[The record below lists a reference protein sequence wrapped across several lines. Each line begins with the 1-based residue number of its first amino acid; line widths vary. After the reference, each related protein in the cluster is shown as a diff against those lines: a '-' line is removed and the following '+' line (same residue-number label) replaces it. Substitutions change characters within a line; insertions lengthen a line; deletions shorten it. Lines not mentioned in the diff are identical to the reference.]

1 MTTPAPDGPSAVAV
15 NGAAG
20 ASALQ
25 PGNASAPAGD
35 DPTQQYFSHRQIVI
49 ILFGVMAGMLLFA
62 LDQGI
67 VGTALPRIVSD
78 LGGLDQLSWVVTA
91 YLLTSTA
98 ATPLWGKV
106 SDLYGRRLTFQVAI
120 GIFLLG
126 SALCGLSQN
135 MLELIGFRALQGAGG
150 GGLFAVALSIIG
162 DVIPPRQRGRYQGY
176 FGAVFGVSS
185 VAGPLL
191 GGWLTDGP
199 GWRWIFYVNL
209 PVGVA
214 ALVVTS
220 MVLRMPVVRR
230 QHRIDYAGAAAIVAA
245 VSCLLLYLDW
255 RGKEYGWTEAGSLAL
270 LGAFAVLALAF
281 VLIEQRAVEPIIPMR
296 MFRNPVFAVGNAF
309 GFLAGIAMFGGFIFL
324 PVYLQAVQ
332 GFSPTASGL
341 SLLPAIV
348 GIFSTS
354 ITSGRLIT
362 RTGRY
367 KIYPM
372 IGAVVLT
379 VALFLLSH
387 LAVDTPFWQV
397 ALYEYLFGAGLGFT
411 MQTIVTAVQNAVE
424 FRDLGVATGS
434 TTFFRQMGASIGV
447 AVFGAVLSSR
457 LTHYLAEGL
466 ASAGLRPGAGGLKF
480 DANDVQAIQRLTGPA
495 RTLVLGSFAHALDD
509 VFLVGVPFLAL
520 AFVVSLFLKEVPL
533 RTGPAGP
540 GAGPPPGG
548 GARADGAGGPRADD
562 GADGSSPDGEV
573 AGRLPGA
580 PSPAATPRADRVQ
593 GQRAPAD

>member
-1 MTTPAPDGPSAVAV
+1 MTTPAPDSPSAVAV

-20 ASALQ
+20 A
-25 PGNASAPAGD
+25 APAGD

-106 SDLYGRRLTFQVAI
+106 SDLYGRRVTFQVAI

-209 PVGVA
+209 PVGGA

-220 MVLRMPVVRR
+220 LVLRMPVVRR
-230 QHRIDYAGAAAIVAA
+230 QHRIDYSGAAAIVAA

-255 RGKEYGWTEAGSLAL
+255 RGKEYGWTEPGSLAL
-270 LGAFAVLALAF
+270 LGAFAVLAVAF
-281 VLIEQRAVEPIIPMR
+281 VRIELRTVEPIIPMR
-296 MFRNPVFAVGNAF
+296 LFRNPVFGVGNAF

-341 SLLPAIV
+341 SLLPAII

-367 KIYPM
+367 KIFPI
-372 IGAVVLT
+372 IGALVLT

-447 AVFGAVLSSR
+447 AIFGAVLSSR

-466 ASAGLRPGAGGLKF
+466 ATAGLRPGAGGLKF
-480 DANDVQAIQRLTGPA
+480 DANNVQAIQRLTGPA

-520 AFVVSLFLKEVPL
+520 ALVVSLFLKEVPL
-533 RTGPAGP
+533 RTGPADP
-540 GAGPPPGG
+540 GAGPPPGDG
-548 GARADGAGGPRADD
+548 RGAADGP
-562 GADGSSPDGEV
+562 SPDGEV
-573 AGRLPGA
+573 AGQALGA
-580 PSPAATPRADRVQ
+580 PGPAGTRGADRVQ
-593 GQRAPAD
+593 GRRAPAD

>member
-1 MTTPAPDGPSAVAV
+1 MTTPAPDSPSAVAV

-20 ASALQ
+20 AAS
-25 PGNASAPAGD
+25 PGDVP
-35 DPTQQYFSHRQIVI
+35 QHFSHRQILV

-106 SDLYGRRLTFQVAI
+106 SDLYGRRWTFQLAI

-162 DVIPPRQRGRYQGY
+162 DVIPPRERGRYQGY

-209 PVGVA
+209 PVGLA
-214 ALVVTS
+214 ALVVTT
-220 MVLRMPVVRR
+220 MALRMPVVRR
-230 QHRIDYAGAAAIVAA
+230 PHRIDYAGAVTIVAA

-255 RGKEYGWTEAGSLAL
+255 RGREYGWTEAGALAL
-270 LGAFAVLALAF
+270 LGAFAVLAVAF
-281 VLIEQRAVEPIIPMR
+281 VLIERRTVEPIIPMR
-296 MFRNPVFAVGNAF
+296 LFRNPVFSVGNAF

-354 ITSGRLIT
+354 ITSGRLIS

-367 KIYPM
+367 KIYP
-372 IGAVVLT
+372 IVGAAVLT

-387 LAVDTPFWQV
+387 LSVDTPFWQV

-411 MQTIVTAVQNAVE
+411 MQTIVTAVQNSVE
-424 FRDLGVATGS
+424 FRDLGAATS
-434 TTFFRQMGASIGV
+434 SVTFFRQMGASIGV
-447 AVFGAVLSSR
+447 AIFGAVLTSR

-466 ASAGLRPGAGGLKF
+466 AKAGLRPGAGGLKF
-480 DANDVQAIQRLTGPA
+480 DANDVQAIQRLTEPA
-495 RTLVLGSFAHALDD
+495 KTLVLTSFSHALDN
-509 VFLVGVPFLAL
+509 VFLVGVPFLAV
-520 AFVVSLFLKEVPL
+520 AFVVALFLKEVPL
-533 RTGPAGP
+533 RTGPAAP
-540 GAGPPPGG
+540 GADATVPN
-548 GARADGAGGPRADD
+548 
-562 GADGSSPDGEV
+562 GEV
-573 AGRLPGA
+573 AGRAPDGA
-580 PSPAATPRADRVQ
+580 GPAGTSAPARVQ
-593 GQRAPAD
+593 GGRAPAD